1 MTTSNQQAL
10 DAAVAAMTDT
20 QSLYDVTIICTTDD
34 HQAEYWMKRLS
45 EGLCASSSDDT
56 VFPMVLAVSE
66 DWGAGGAGNGLGTLY
81 AFQKASKL
89 AKEKYNVDI
98 AALLAE
104 EKISAALYHTA
115 GKGTRMAPLPAS
127 ENNNKPGVVCSIVH
141 FPFYCC
147 SSSLTSLFYLLLQKL
162 PVCHT
167 VGGSFQ
173 PITVLEAVVKQT
185 GVYAASRKGRLS
197 VFWGDQIFI
206 PSAPYQTTPTHHIDI
221 MCTLLGDTAPTAEEW
236 EAQGLEKYGVI
247 AVLKGE
253 ERNAAQV
260 EKVSHATAVEML
272 QSLGDI
278 GQVGPS
284 LGSFSFS
291 AAMLEALCNEFAVEL
306 AGKTEKLDTDPHF
319 WMPLT
324 LSAKDYAALMKQKG
338 IDEDVSLV
346 HHARMS
352 AMKEKFDF
360 GSMGLFGAVDVGSDA
375 CWWDYGQLKLYSKNN
390 INLLEAG
397 NDADLLR
404 KFFAVEDKK
413 QNSVLDGVTVDD
425 TSCVFAST
433 IKGGKI
439 ADSAIAV
446 VTSPHV
452 EAEGAIIVN
461 CTAKKIV
468 AGKGA
473 ILYNLID
480 TSDEGITAAPD
491 EVIVAVTD
499 ESGDS
504 MLLKSRM
511 DIDGGKAWKVKLDMN
526 EMSFEEVRNNNMDA
540 NISVIEAKRK
550 EAYDKAAS
558 SF

>member
-1 MTTSNQQAL
+1 
-10 DAAVAAMTDT
+10 
-20 QSLYDVTIICTTDD
+20 
-34 HQAEYWMKRLS
+34 
-45 EGLCASSSDDT
+45 
-56 VFPMVLAVSE
+56 
-66 DWGAGGAGNGLGTLY
+66 
-81 AFQKASKL
+81 
-89 AKEKYNVDI
+89 
-98 AALLAE
+98 
-104 EKISAALYHTA
+104 
-115 GKGTRMAPLPAS
+115 
-127 ENNNKPGVVCSIVH
+127 
-141 FPFYCC
+141 
-147 SSSLTSLFYLLLQKL
+147 
-162 PVCHT
+162 VCHT
-167 VGGSFQ
+167 VAGTYQ

-197 VFWGDQIFI
+197 VYWGDQIFV
-206 PSAPYQTTPTHHIDI
+206 PSAPYQETPTHHIDI
-221 MCTLLGDTAPTAEEW
+221 MCTLLGETAPTAAEW

-284 LGSFSFS
+284 LGSFSVS
-291 AAMLEALCNEFAVEL
+291 AAMLKALSDEFAVEL
-306 AGKTEKLDTDPHF
+306 DGKTEKFDTDPHF

-324 LSAKDYAALMKQKG
+324 LSAKDYASLMAQKG
-338 IDEDVSLV
+338 IDEEVSLA
-346 HHARMS
+346 HHARIS

-360 GSMGLFGAVDVGSDA
+360 GDMGLFGAVDVGSDA

-390 INLLEAG
+390 INLLEDG
-397 NDADLLR
+397 HDADLLR
-404 KFFAVEDKK
+404 KFFSIEDKK
-413 QNSVLDGVTVDD
+413 QNSVLDGVSVDD

-433 IKGGKI
+433 IKGGNIK
-439 ADSAIAV
+439 DSAIAV

-452 EAEGAIIVN
+452 DADGAIIVN

-468 AGKGA
+468 AGKDS

-480 TSDEGITAAPD
+480 TSDEGIVAAPG

-511 DIDGGKAWKVKLDMN
+511 DIDGGEVWKEKLEMN
-526 EMSFEEVRNNNMDA
+526 EMSFEDVRNNNMDA
-540 NISVIEAKRK
+540 NITVIEAKRT